1 MTCYIYLFLVY
12 GFDNSFLLVILFI
25 YISMLSPFPVSHLQT
40 PYPIPLSPDSMRVL
54 PASDPVPPH
63 HPGIP
68 LHWSIE
74 PSQNQG
80 PLLPLMSNKAIIW
93 TYPAGAMGPFI
104 CWWFSPSELWW
115 GGSCWLILLFFLWG
129 CKPL

>member
-80 PLLPLMSNKAIIW
+80 PLLPVMHNKAILCYICIW
-93 TYPAGAMGPFI
+93 SHGSLHVYSLVSGLVLG
-104 CWWFSPSELWW
+104 SS
-115 GGSCWLILLFFLWG
+115 GGRGLVS
-129 CKPL
+129 